1 VKTAKAPPPLDPL
14 EPENTADAIAS
25 WGVGYIV
32 ITSVDR
38 DDLPDQGSAHL
49 RSVVQHIKQKSPHV
63 LVEVLSP
70 GAFRET
76 HSLGLGRTVHP
87 SQLSVFVGAWTC
99 PDKACLGKLSA
110 YVGVG
115 PVCAQ
120 VVRCVGCGS

>member
-1 VKTAKAPPPLDPL
+1 MGDTCTRGCRFCAVKTAKAPPPLDPL

-49 RSVVQHIKQKSPHV
+49 RSVVQHIKRKSPNV

-70 GAFRET
+70 GA
-76 HSLGLGRTVHP
+76 
-87 SQLSVFVGAWTC
+87 VGQTAVQYTLLPC
-99 PDKACLGKLSA
+99 
-110 YVGVG
+110 
-115 PVCAQ
+115 
-120 VVRCVGCGS
+120 RCF